1 MKIEDYNCTGDW
13 LEHLIGVTGTVEPHD
28 DPVTRTLGYKVGGVV
43 HRVRL
48 TAVMMV
54 QETFQTVEQRDKVL
68 AALHLEFGDLRE
80 RLRTPEGRARLY
92 RRAG

>member
-1 MKIEDYNCTGDW
+1 MEILTYENTGDW

-28 DPVTRTLGYKVGGVV
+28 DPVTRTLGYKVKGVV
-43 HRVRL
+43 HRVRK
-48 TAVMMV
+48 TTVMMV

-68 AALHLEFGDLRE
+68 AALHLEFGDLRD

-92 RRAG
+92 SRAG